1 MKAVSTVLV
10 IEELEPYMENRVKA
24 IAQEA
29 GILTKVHGKD
39 YLPVAGELSARRVGE
54 AITKLTGAELPMNF
68 DRIDNLV
75 QETQSLL
82 PLRPPSLCA
91 GCPHRASHY
100 AIKVAGRRIK
110 KETGVEPI
118 YPGDIGCYCL
128 GANEPLNMVDTST
141 CMGSGFDLAN
151 GMAVALKTP
160 IVAHLGDSTFFHSG
174 IPPLIN
180 AVFNKTKAVFVIMD
194 NSATSMTGFQ
204 PHPGAPGAG
213 QEAVKIEDVA
223 KGCGVKFVEVVDC
236 FDLEKTIDLM
246 ERAMRFDGPAVVVSR
261 GLCAILAQRDRR
273 QKGEKTVPY
282 AVDLDTCTDCRL
294 CVNSLGCPAIVIEDD
309 RVSIDASQ
317 CDACGICARVCPT
330 GAIKQPG

>member
-1 MKAVSTVLV
+1 VV
-10 IEELEPYMENRVKA
+10 EELEPYVENHVKA

-29 GILTKVHGKD
+29 GIYIKVHGKD
-39 YLPVAGELSARRVGE
+39 YLPVAGELSTRKVAE
-54 AITKLTGAELPMNF
+54 AIVKSTGSELPIDFNN
-68 DRIDNLV
+68 IDNLT

-100 AIKVAGRRIK
+100 AIKLAGKHIK
-110 KETGVEPI
+110 REIGIEPV

-128 GANEPLNMVDTST
+128 GANEPLNAVDTST

-151 GMAVALKTP
+151 GMARVLKAP

-180 AVFNKTKAVFVIMD
+180 AVFNKTKAVFVILD

-204 PHPGAPGAG
+204 PHPGAPGPG
-213 QEAVKIEDVA
+213 QEAVKIEEVA
-223 KGCGVKFVEVVDC
+223 KACGVKFVEVVNC
-236 FDLEKTIDLM
+236 FDLKKTVEVF

-261 GLCAILAQRDRR
+261 GLCAILAQRERR
-273 QKGEKTVPY
+273 QKGEKTVLY
-282 AVDLDTCTDCRL
+282 SVDLDACTDCRI
-294 CVNSLGCPAIVIEDD
+294 CVNSLGCPAIVIEDNH
-309 RVSIDASQ
+309 VSIDSAQ
-317 CDACGICARVCPT
+317 CDGCGLCAQVCPSK
-330 GAIKQPG
+330 AIVKKL